1 MKDNRKKK
9 MRETDFINMT
19 IINCSFGIAVN
30 LMIVI
35 TDNQTINNNNKK
47 MNLPEKGS
55 TNF

>member
-1 MKDNRKKK
+1 